1 VRAVFAVFGHL
12 LSRPAW
18 TLSSV
23 VIALVLT
30 ACSSGPEKPKPA
42 QLAPVAALMGTTLA
56 WSSQVGQTHAMLAP
70 RAVAGRVFVA
80 SASGTVVA
88 LNASTGQ
95 DLWRLNL
102 EQPLAAGVGSDG
114 QMVAVITQS
123 NDLVAIS
130 DGKEIWR
137 ARLSARSFTA
147 PLVAGKRVFVLTA
160 DRTVRAF
167 DGLTG
172 ARLWTQSRPAEPL
185 VLSQAGALLSVGD
198 TLVAGLAGR
207 LAGLNPL
214 NGSVRWD
221 VPVATSRGTNE
232 VERLVDVVGP
242 VSRVDNSVC
251 VRAYSAAVG
260 CVDARL
266 GTVVWTR
273 PAQGSTGVH
282 GDDRLVFSTEAD
294 GRVLAWQR
302 TSGERGWEVDRL
314 KHRGLTAPLAVG
326 RVVAFGDSLGFVHLL
341 SREDGS
347 EMTRM
352 TADGSAILVAPVL
365 AGDALVVQT
374 RNGGIYAWRPQ

>member
-1 VRAVFAVFGHL
+1 MSAWSAVRRL
-12 LSRPAW
+12 LSGPGWVVA
-18 TLSSV
+18 SSAV
-23 VIALVLT
+23 VAFSLT
-30 ACSSGPEKPKPA
+30 ACSSGPEKAKPS
-42 QLAPVAALMGTTLA
+42 QLAPVAALLGTTLA
-56 WSSQVGQTHAMLAP
+56 WSSQVGPSHAMLAP
-70 RAVAGRVFVA
+70 HAVAGRVFA
-80 SASGTVVA
+80 AGSAGTVVA
-88 LNASTGQ
+88 LDATTGK

-102 EQPLAAGVGSDG
+102 GQPIAAGVGSDG
-114 QMVAVITQS
+114 LLAAVITQG

-137 ARLSARSFTA
+137 VRLPARSFTA

-167 DGLTG
+167 DGASG
-172 ARLWTQSRPAEPL
+172 ARLWVQSRPAEPL
-185 VLSQAGALLSVGD
+185 VLSQSGALLAVGD

-214 NGSVRWD
+214 NGAIRWD

-242 VSRVDNSVC
+242 VSRVGNSVC
-251 VRAYSAAVG
+251 ARAYSAAVG
-260 CVDARL
+260 CVDASR
-266 GTVVWTR
+266 GTLSWTR
-273 PAQGSTGVH
+273 SAQGTTGVH
-282 GDDRLVFSTEAD
+282 GDDRLVFGTESD

-326 RVVAFGDSLGFVHLL
+326 RVVAIGDSSGLLHVL

-347 EMTRM
+347 EMTRL
-352 TADGSAILVAPVL
+352 TTDGSSILAAPVL

-374 RNGGIYAWRPQ
+374 RNGGVYAWRPQ

>member
-1 VRAVFAVFGHL
+1 MSALRGVHGRP
-12 LSRPAW
+12 SRLAW
-18 TLSSV
+18 VVSGA
-23 VIALVLT
+23 VIALALT

-42 QLAPVAALMGTTLA
+42 QLAPVAALMGTTVA
-56 WSSQVGQTHAMLAP
+56 WSSQVGASHAALAP
-70 RAVAGRVFVA
+70 RAVAGRVFA
-80 SASGTVVA
+80 AGSAGTVVA
-88 LNASTGQ
+88 LDASTGK
-95 DLWRLNL
+95 DVWRLNL
-102 EQPLAAGVGSDG
+102 AQPIAAGVGSDG
-114 QMVAVITQS
+114 ELAAVITQG
-123 NDLVAIS
+123 NDLVTIR
-130 DGKEIWR
+130 DGQEVWR
-137 ARLSARSFTA
+137 VRLPARSFTA

-167 DGLTG
+167 DGQTG
-172 ARLWTQSRPAEPL
+172 ARLWVQSRPAEPL
-185 VLSQAGALLSVGD
+185 VLSQSGALLAVGD

-214 NGSVRWD
+214 NGSIRWD

-242 VSRVDNSVC
+242 VSRVGNSVC
-251 VRAYSAAVG
+251 VRAYSAAVA
-260 CVDARL
+260 CVDAGR
-266 GTVVWTR
+266 GTVAWAQ
-273 PAQGSTGVH
+273 PAQGATGLH
-282 GDDRLVFSTEAD
+282 GDDRLVFGTESD

-326 RVVAFGDSLGFVHLL
+326 RVVAVGDSQGLVHLL

-374 RNGGIYAWRPQ
+374 RNGGVYAWRPQ

>member
-1 VRAVFAVFGHL
+1 MSAVSVAFGRL
-12 LSRPAW
+12 LGRPAW
-18 TLSSV
+18 VASSA

-56 WSSQVGQTHAMLAP
+56 WSSQVGPSHAMLAP
-70 RAVAGRVFVA
+70 RAVAGRVFA
-80 SASGTVVA
+80 AGASGTVVA
-88 LNASTGQ
+88 LDATTGQ

-102 EQPLAAGVGSDG
+102 DQPLAAGVGSDG
-114 QMVAVITQS
+114 QMAAVITQS

-130 DGKEIWR
+130 DGKELWR
-137 ARLSARSFTA
+137 VRLPARSFTT

-242 VSRVDNSVC
+242 VSRVGDSVC
-251 VRAYSAAVG
+251 ARAYSAAVG

-266 GTVVWTR
+266 GTMVWTR

-282 GDDRLVFSTEAD
+282 GDDRLVFGTEAD

-302 TSGERGWEVDRL
+302 ASGERGWEVDRL

-326 RVVAFGDSLGFVHLL
+326 RVVALGDSLGFVHLL

-352 TADGSAILVAPVL
+352 TADGSAIVVAPVL

-374 RNGGIYAWRPQ
+374 RNGGVYAWRPQ